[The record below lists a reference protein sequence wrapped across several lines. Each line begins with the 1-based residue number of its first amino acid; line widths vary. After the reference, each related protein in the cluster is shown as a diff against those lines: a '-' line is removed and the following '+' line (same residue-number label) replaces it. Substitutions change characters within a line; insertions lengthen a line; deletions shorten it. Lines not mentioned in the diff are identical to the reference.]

1 MGSFFTKILTFFD
14 INDVQDPQVEIK
26 NEYHLYP
33 KKKKEI
39 RYETID
45 DFINRTRPFR

>member
-1 MGSFFTKILTFFD
+1 MGNLLTKFLTFFD
-14 INDVQDPQVEIK
+14 INDVQDPPVEIK

-33 KKKKEI
+33 KKKEI

-45 DFINRTRPFR
+45 DFIKGTKPFR